1 MYNFM
6 IEIDGQLKKW
16 GNSIGLR
23 LSKKDLFRNR
33 FKLNQKVKVLIVPER
48 NILKETFGTG
58 KFRGSTEKLLKQVD
72 KELYND

>member
-1 MYNFM
+1 M

-23 LSKKDLFRNR
+23 LSKKDLSRNR